1 MVFCVSSTPTYLVT
15 SGCSKGLFEVLFP
28 YCHLNLSLAV
38 PLSSLASIRL
48 SLMHFHQ
55 VYVHKRDWLQPRGR
69 LFVEAC
75 GCLGVPDKVVL
86 EVEIADG

>member
-1 MVFCVSSTPTYLVT
+1 M
-15 SGCSKGLFEVLFP
+15 
-28 YCHLNLSLAV
+28 
-38 PLSSLASIRL
+38 
-48 SLMHFHQ
+48 
-55 VYVHKRDWLQPRGR
+55 HKRDWLQPRGR